1 MPSIAQTSRA
11 IAASPKLAN
20 VKNRPAVVVV
30 TVALFAL
37 GGLTLLLAL
46 VVAVMFVYTWLTDGI
61 GA

>member
-1 MPSIAQTSRA
+1 M
-11 IAASPKLAN
+11 IAASLKLAN
-20 VKNRPAVVVV
+20 VKTRPAVVVV

-46 VVAVMFVYTWLTDGI
+46 VVAVMIVYTWLTDGI